1 MKTKL
6 FNLCFTGIILITFI
20 LNFNSFLMGHPSKW
34 FNIAISILYI
44 IFWYIFILLS
54 KRNKRRLIFSITWGF
69 FTLVCAVITLIVNIN
84 DRIIDRIIVD
94 FSIPFVMIFLTPLYG
109 IEAFF
114 GQARFLMASIVYIVV
129 SIGWIITSSFF
140 LKRTK

>member
-6 FNLCFTGIILITFI
+6 FNLCFTGIILITFV

-34 FNIAISILYI
+34 FNIAGSVLYI
-44 IFWYIFILLS
+44 VFWYIFILLS
-54 KRNKRRLIFSITWGF
+54 KRNKRRLVFSITWGF
-69 FTLVCAVITLIVNIN
+69 FTLACAVITLIVNIN
-84 DRIIDRIIVD
+84 DRIIVD

-114 GQARFLMASIVYIVV
+114 GQAKFLMASIVDIIV
-129 SIGWIITSSFF
+129 SMGWIITSSIF